1 MDYKLHLQAILH
13 DLIIPQIKNAIY
25 DFERKEGGGTSCVKW
40 SIRMAFLK
48 QNITEL
54 ELPKLKD
61 IHKDVSSKR
70 SVRVDS

>member
-13 DLIIPQIKNAIY
+13 EFIIPQIKNAIY
-25 DFERKEGGGTSCVKW
+25 DFEQKEGGRTSCVKW
-40 SIRMAFLK
+40 SIKMAFLK

-54 ELPKLKD
+54 ELSKLMD
-61 IHKDVSSKR
+61 IHEDVSSRR